1 MGAGGGPVNAGRRL
15 LFVTYGAGHIAL
27 VLPVIREMQQ
37 RQPDWHIDLMALT
50 TAAHEAKRQGF
61 AALGYRDFAHWYEPQ
76 QLRDQAVPLLAS
88 TRHPLVDEEETI
100 AYLGINL
107 ADLEHRLGREEAQAR
122 YARQGR
128 WAFHPVGF
136 MRRVLEQLRPEVV
149 IATNSPRTEQAA
161 LEAASALGIPS
172 VCMVDLFSPPGDP
185 FLERLHYADSLT
197 TISELGKK
205 NLVAGGVPAD
215 RIHVTGSPAFDS
227 LFDPRHAQDAA
238 RDRETL
244 GWQGLKVILW
254 PGHPELMP
262 PGMPQVADPPAFA
275 RHAEQVLR
283 DYVAQHSGTALV
295 VRYHPNHAV
304 HFSSGAEQERV
315 LWSEPSQRHPHRD
328 IHLSDA
334 VVFQATTM
342 GLEAAIAGKSVL
354 SLDHSPSRLVFPASE
369 QGVSRGVGCFE
380 ALPAALDEALARPF
394 HSPLAQ
400 NGANAAREV
409 AHVIEAQLAR
419 GLQGKMVSS
428 PLSSPPGPTE

>member
-1 MGAGGGPVNAGRRL
+1 MSASRRL
-15 LFVTYGAGHIAL
+15 LFVTYGAGHVAM

-37 RQPDWHIDLMALT
+37 RHPDWHIDLMALT

-76 QLRDQAVPLLAS
+76 PLRELAAPLLPS

-107 ADLEHRLGREEAQAR
+107 ADLAQRLGREQAQAR
-122 YARQGR
+122 YAKQGR

-136 MRRVLEQLRPEVV
+136 MRRVLAQLRPDVV
-149 IATNSPRTEQAA
+149 VTTNSPRTEQAA
-161 LEAASALGIPS
+161 LEAASALGIPT

-185 FLERLHYADSLT
+185 FLERTHHADALT
-197 TISELGKK
+197 TISDLGKA

-227 LFDPRHAQDAA
+227 LFDPQHAQDAA
-238 RDRETL
+238 RDREAL

-275 RHAEQVLR
+275 RQAERVLR
-283 DYVAQHSGTALV
+283 DYVAQRPATALV

-304 HFSSGAEQERV
+304 HFRAHAQQDRV
-315 LWSEPSQRHPHRD
+315 LWSEPALRHPHRD
-328 IHLSDA
+328 IRLADA

-342 GLEAAIAGKSVL
+342 GLEAAIAGRSAL
-354 SLDHSPSRLVFPASE
+354 SLDHSPSRHVFPASE
-369 QGVSRGVGCFE
+369 QGVSRGVASFE

-394 HSPLAQ
+394 RSPVAQ
-400 NGANAAREV
+400 DGANAAPEV
-409 AHVIEAQLAR
+409 ARVIEMQLAR
-419 GLQGKMVSS
+419 GLQGKMLPS
-428 PLSSPPGPTE
+428 PLSSTPGSTE